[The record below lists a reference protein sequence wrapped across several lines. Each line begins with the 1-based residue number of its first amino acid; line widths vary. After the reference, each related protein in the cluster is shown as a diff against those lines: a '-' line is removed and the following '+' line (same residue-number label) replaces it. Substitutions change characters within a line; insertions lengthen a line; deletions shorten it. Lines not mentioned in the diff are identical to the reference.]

1 MTQRIAD
8 RLGVCVRIYIS
19 WTAYGV
25 VVAHDPMMYVP
36 NGFGLLAGLAQLA
49 LFARFGVGSRESPEE
64 SLVASKM
71 V

>member
-1 MTQRIAD
+1 
-8 RLGVCVRIYIS
+8 VCVCVSIS

-36 NGFGLLAGLAQLA
+36 NGFGLLAGLAQLS
-49 LFARFGVGSRESPEE
+49 LFARFGIGSRESREE
-64 SLVASKM
+64 SLVESKM